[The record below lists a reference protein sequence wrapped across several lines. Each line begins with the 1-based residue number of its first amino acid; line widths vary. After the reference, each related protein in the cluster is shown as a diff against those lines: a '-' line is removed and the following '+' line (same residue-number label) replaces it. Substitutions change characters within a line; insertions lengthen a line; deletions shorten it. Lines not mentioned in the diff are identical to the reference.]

1 MTTVGNASPQ
11 RQQVHAYYHLI
22 PAVQLRFYVKFDA
35 LPRQE
40 KVTMREEAVIRASA
54 MGCPDFGPDTLAAR
68 NDALENGGYLPQP
81 KR

>member
-1 MTTVGNASPQ
+1 
-11 RQQVHAYYHLI
+11 
-22 PAVQLRFYVKFDA
+22 LRFYVKFDA